1 MQYNF
6 YRLSDKPA
14 NSLPN
19 IPGEKK
25 VIIFLHP
32 AENNPSTR
40 NFLSKM
46 MGALDINLEEGC
58 EIINIDTDQIVNGNE
73 LFRRNDEFR
82 MLFFGIEAKH
92 LGLSTKWPPYRCIQL
107 VNHKL
112 ILSEKISLIEND
124 KARKLKL
131 WNELK
136 FMFKVGD

>member
-6 YRLSDKPA
+6 YRLTDKPA

-19 IPGEKK
+19 ITGEKK

-32 AENNPSTR
+32 QENNPSSHT
-40 NFLSKM
+40 FLTKM
-46 MGALDINLEEGC
+46 MGALGIDLKEGC
-58 EIINIDTDQIVNGNE
+58 EIVNIAPDQIVNGAE
-73 LFRRNDEFR
+73 LFRIETPFNL
-82 MLFFGIEAKH
+82 LFFGIEAKN

-112 ILSEKISLIEND
+112 ILSEKISMIEND

-136 FMFKVGD
+136 YMFKVGD